1 MDKIGCP
8 SCSPHKQSEPQPLPR
23 CSSDMLK
30 RLLSFSRQA
39 RFEER
44 QGGSLT
50 KRPSAPVASISPCL
64 VCRCVLRGICMQV
77 KLLQHSPSPILPIP
91 QSTSL
96 PFFSSPASCIPV
108 VSFKSGQHT
117 RRLCN
122 NLCRA
127 SSGRLPR

>member
-64 VCRCVLRGICMQV
+64 VRRCVLRGICMQV
-77 KLLQHSPSPILPIP
+77 KLLIDTFSILHLQFYPSLNQHLSLSFPLPLHVP
-91 QSTSL
+91 W
-96 PFFSSPASCIPV
+96 
-108 VSFKSGQHT
+108 
-117 RRLCN
+117 
-122 NLCRA
+122 
-127 SSGRLPR
+127 